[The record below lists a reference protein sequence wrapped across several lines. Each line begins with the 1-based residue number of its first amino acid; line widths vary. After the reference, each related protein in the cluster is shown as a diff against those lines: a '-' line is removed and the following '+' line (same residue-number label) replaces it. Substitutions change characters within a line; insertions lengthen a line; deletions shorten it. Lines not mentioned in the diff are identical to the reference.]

1 MNQANYRNKRFDN
14 KRGKAH
20 GFNSKGTLF
29 KKFMGIFG
37 RKGKSVAIE
46 KLNKVSPPISQIF
59 KRKRSYHFNCKPK
72 STNCAIKQ
80 YAQMRKDHSHL
91 WNGSVKLVVS

>member
-20 GFNSKGTLF
+20 GFNSKDTLF

-37 RKGKSVAIE
+37 RKGKNTRVRTPNE
-46 KLNKVSPPISQIF
+46 VNSPVKSIF
-59 KRKRSYHFNCKPK
+59 KKRKTYHFKCKPK

-91 WNGSVKLVVS
+91 WSGSLELVVS